1 MKHFYTFLLLL
12 FTNYAAAQK
21 PLVLIEEFTNTGCNP
36 CAAWSPTLDQVIN
49 ERLGDCIAIKYH
61 SVYPDNGDEFYNY
74 DPSAQQSRIDFY
86 GVDGV
91 PATYVNGTVIGERTY
106 EMMNTAIDHFLSQP
120 ARYVL
125 SVSKTIVNHQ
135 LSVNVAVT
143 PQGSEDP
150 SHLRLFVAAI
160 EEYLIPTRPCNN
172 GETELQYTLRKLLTG
187 GEGMEMGDAWE
198 AGTSHSYDF
207 SWDIDFMND
216 ERQLGVV
223 AFVQDM
229 ETKEILGTAYCEPGS
244 EQENHPTLMRLTDTP
259 DLICVSNYYGQ
270 VIFRNSGSNT
280 LTSAQMN
287 VEVNGAVKQ
296 YPWSGHLQY
305 LERDTLAFADFRD
318 FPLSAS
324 ENQVKIWMSDINGTE
339 SVSNTLTS
347 QFENSV
353 QAAYSVQLRLYT
365 DKKPEETTWKVY
377 NSAGDVVREGGPYE
391 GARKLYTE
399 NLELTEDDCYL
410 LELEDAGGDGI
421 KGSYGNGYY
430 QLYQVSADGKT
441 SRLTQGDY
449 TGSVCDVY
457 FHLTGTPKSKKRL
470 VLFEEFTN
478 TSCDPCSDFSPSLD
492 KTINERMG
500 DMVAVTYH
508 INFPSNRDPFYLAN
522 PDDAMARAGYYDVTG
537 VPSLRVDGERAG
549 AHGFEDQ
556 LDSYI
561 DIAGAVA
568 PQVDLDAEASLTDGQ
583 LTVSVSVTPENIA
596 DGSDLR
602 LHVAV
607 VEEQVVWD
615 EPAPNGEKSWN
626 YVMRALLPTAEGEVL
641 PADLPL
647 TVPTRYE
654 YSWPVANFYDE
665 TELGIVTFVQDNTT
679 KKVLGACYTPRPT
692 GSKQAAKILSLLH
705 LPDRICQ
712 PQFTCDLRVR
722 NTGREPL
729 TSATINVRIN
739 GALQSTPWSGRMAY
753 LDIDTLRTP
762 LFNDFTLSEREPQ
775 RGGNMAVRPERHCRG
790 ERAQDPHHGQCP
802 QGPKR
807 RAPHPD
813 DRQRPRGDH
822 LEGVQLARRRG
833 VRGRSL
839 HREARKKHVTDLP
852 LTTDDCY
859 LLEFCDAGGNGITGE
874 NGRGYYMLHEV
885 NADGQTRLLVQADY
899 TGSSHQVYFSLQH
912 AQQLGIEPATAE
924 QESTPQRYDLQGRV
938 RHRRHHGHLHRKREE
953 ENKPINKNL

>member
-74 DPSAQQSRIDFY
+74 DPTAQQTRIDFY

-91 PATYVNGTVIGERTY
+91 PATYVNGMVIGERTY

-198 AGTSHSYDF
+198 AGTSHSYDL

-216 ERQLGVV
+216 EQQLGVV

-305 LERDTLAFADFRD
+305 LERDTLAFDDFRD
-318 FPLSAS
+318 FPLNAS
-324 ENQVKIWMSDINGTE
+324 ENQVRIWMSDINGTE

-353 QAAYSVQLRLYT
+353 QATYSVQLRLYT

-430 QLYQVSADGKT
+430 QLYQVSSDGKT

-449 TGSVCDVY
+449 TGSLCDVY
-457 FHLTGTPKSKKRL
+457 FNLTGTPKSKKRL

-568 PQVDLDAEASLTDGQ
+568 PQVDLDTEASLTDGQ
-583 LTVSVSVTPENIA
+583 LTVGVSVTPENIA

-626 YVMRALLPTAEGEVL
+626 YVMRALLPTAEGEAL

-654 YSWPVANFYDE
+654 YTWPVANFYDE
-665 TELGIVTFVQDNTT
+665 TELGLVTFVQDNTT

-692 GSKQAAKILSLLH
+692 GSDQSAKILSLLH

-739 GALQSTPWSGRMAY
+739 GALQSTPWSGRLDY
-753 LDIDTLRTP
+753 LDIDTLHVP
-762 LFNDFTLSEREPQ
+762 LFDSFPLSEGVPNEVEIWLSELN
-775 RGGNMAVRPERHCRG
+775 GGAEESVHKTFSLANAHKAQNAVRLTLMTDNAPEETTWKVYNSLGDVVCEG
-790 ERAQDPHHGQCP
+790 
-802 QGPKR
+802 GPYTEK
-807 RAPHPD
+807 
-813 DRQRPRGDH
+813 
-822 LEGVQLARRRG
+822 
-833 VRGRSL
+833 
-839 HREARKKHVTDLP
+839 RKKHVTDLP

-912 AQQLGIEPATAE
+912 AQQLGIEPATAA
-924 QESTPQRYDLQGRV
+924 QEATPQRYDLQGRRV
-938 RHRRHHGHLHRKREE
+938 SPHHRGIYI
-953 ENKPINKNL
+953 ENAKKKINP